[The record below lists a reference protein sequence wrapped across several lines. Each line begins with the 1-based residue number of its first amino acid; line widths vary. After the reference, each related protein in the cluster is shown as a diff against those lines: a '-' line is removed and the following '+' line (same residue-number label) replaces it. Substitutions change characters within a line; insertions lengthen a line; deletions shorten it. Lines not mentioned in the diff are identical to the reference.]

1 MDFLGHHLLNFCKN
15 NLTHKNFTLSA
26 ISADALVRYLEKLTE
41 LDEKQITKNLPEKFP
56 LIGNVASRQI
66 LFIIFFFW
74 PFMLRKNN

>member
-15 NLTHKNFTLSA
+15 NLTHKNSTLSA

-41 LDEKQITKNLPEKFP
+41 LDEKQITKDLPEKFL